1 MLFHWGARDNYIP
14 LIGAE
19 QVAAAA
25 EQRPNWENHIQADGG
40 HAFDNHDSDM
50 FFRRDAAERAWK
62 LTVEFLAREL
72 PVTAGSRS
80 R

>member
-1 MLFHWGARDNYIP
+1 
-14 LIGAE
+14 
-19 QVAAAA
+19 
-25 EQRPNWENHIQADGG
+25 
-40 HAFDNHDSDM
+40 M
-50 FFRRDAAERAWK
+50 FFRHDAAERAWK